1 MAQTSPSI
9 RVLLVD
15 DDSMVLTGLKAI
27 LQVAEGIDTVG
38 TALNGEGAL
47 EQAALHFPDIVL
59 MDVRMPGIGGI
70 EATARL
76 TNSVR
81 PPKVIALTSFDSDD
95 YLFGALEAGAS
106 GFLLKDIGPA
116 EIAEAIRKVHVG
128 ESILA
133 PQATMRIIRAITAKQ
148 DHRTKRDAAALVS
161 TLTAKEREIAVLV
174 ARGLSNR
181 EIAEATYSSEATVK
195 THLNRVNVKL
205 DASNRVRIAVLVE
218 RSGLTTGSGII

>member
-1 MAQTSPSI
+1 MTQSSPSI

-15 DDSMVLTGLKAI
+15 DDSMVLTGLKTI
-27 LQVAEGIDTVG
+27 LQVADDIDTVG
-38 TALNGEGAL
+38 TASNGEGAL

-70 EATARL
+70 EATQRL

-81 PPKVIALTSFDSDD
+81 PPEVIALTSFDSDD

-116 EIAEAIRKVHVG
+116 ELAEAIRKVHSG

-133 PQATMRIIRAITAKQ
+133 PQATLRIIRTVTAKQ
-148 DHRTKRDAAALVS
+148 GHRTKRDAAELVS

-174 ARGLSNR
+174 AQGLSNR
-181 EIAEATYSSEATVK
+181 EIAEATYTSEATVK

-218 RSGLTTGSGII
+218 RSGMTADSGAI

>member
-1 MAQTSPSI
+1 MTQSSPSI
-9 RVLLVD
+9 RVLLID
-15 DDSMVLTGLKAI
+15 DDSMVLTGLKTI
-27 LQVAEGIDTVG
+27 LQVADDIDTVG
-38 TALNGEGAL
+38 TASNGEGAL
-47 EQAALHFPDIVL
+47 EQASLHFPDIVL
-59 MDVRMPGIGGI
+59 MDVRMPGMGGI
-70 EATARL
+70 EATQRL
-76 TNSVR
+76 TNSAR

-116 EIAEAIRKVHVG
+116 ELAEAIRKVHSG

-133 PQATMRIIRAITAKQ
+133 PQATLRIIRAVTAKQ
-148 DHRTKRDAAALVS
+148 GHRTKRDAAELMS
-161 TLTAKEREIAVLV
+161 TLTAKEREIALLV
-174 ARGLSNR
+174 AQGLSNR

-218 RSGLTTGSGII
+218 RAGMTEDSSII

>member
-1 MAQTSPSI
+1 MAQNSPSI

-27 LQVAEGIDTVG
+27 LQVADDIDTVG

-47 EQAALHFPDIVL
+47 EQASLHFPDIVL

-70 EATARL
+70 EATQRL

-95 YLFGALEAGAS
+95 YLFGGLEAGAS

-116 EIAEAIRKVHVG
+116 ELAEAIRKVHSG

-133 PQATMRIIRAITAKQ
+133 PQATLRIIRAITAKQ
-148 DHRTKRDAAALVS
+148 DHRVKRDAAELIS

-174 ARGLSNR
+174 AQGLSNR
-181 EIAEATYSSEATVK
+181 EISEATYSSEATVK

-218 RSGLTTGSGII
+218 RSGLTASSGII

>member
-1 MAQTSPSI
+1 MAQTPPSI

-27 LQVAEGIDTVG
+27 LQIADDIDTVG
-38 TALNGEGAL
+38 TASTGESAL
-47 EQAALHFPDIVL
+47 EQASLHFPDIVL

-70 EATARL
+70 EATQRL

-116 EIAEAIRKVHVG
+116 ELAEAIRKVHSG

-133 PQATMRIIRAITAKQ
+133 PQATLRIIRAITAKQ
-148 DHRTKRDAAALVS
+148 DHRTKRDAAELIS

-174 ARGLSNR
+174 TQGMSNR

-218 RSGLTTGSGII
+218 RSGLTEGSGVV

>member
-1 MAQTSPSI
+1 MVQNSPSI

-15 DDSMVLTGLKAI
+15 DDSMVLTGLQAI
-27 LQVAEGIDTVG
+27 LQVADDIDTVG

-47 EQAALHFPDIVL
+47 EQASLHFPDIVL

-70 EATARL
+70 EATQRL
-76 TNSVR
+76 ANSVR

-116 EIAEAIRKVHVG
+116 ELAEAIRKVHSG

-133 PQATMRIIRAITAKQ
+133 PQATLRIIRAITAKQ
-148 DHRTKRDAAALVS
+148 DHRVKRDAAELIS

-174 ARGLSNR
+174 AQGLTNR
-181 EIAEATYSSEATVK
+181 EISEATYSSEATVK

-218 RSGLTTGSGII
+218 RSGLTASSGII